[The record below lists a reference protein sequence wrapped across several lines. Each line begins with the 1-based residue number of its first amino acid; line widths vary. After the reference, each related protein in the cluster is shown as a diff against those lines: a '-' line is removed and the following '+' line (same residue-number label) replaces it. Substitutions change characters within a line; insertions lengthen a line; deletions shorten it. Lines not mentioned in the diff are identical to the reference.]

1 MANLSVK
8 YSGLELKNPII
19 VGASNLVKD
28 INNLKR
34 LEDAGAAAIVYKS
47 LFEEQIQLES
57 LEMEQNLRE
66 YENRNAEM
74 TSLFPDIEHGGPD
87 EHLENLRKAK
97 ASVGIPIIAS
107 LNAVNNDTWVEYAK
121 LIQETGVDALELNF
135 YAIPKDA
142 EKDSDAIVN
151 EQLDIIYNV
160 KKNVTIPITVKLSPF
175 YSNVLNVVNRMHTE
189 GAEGIVLFNK
199 LFQPDIDI
207 EKESLY
213 FPYLLS
219 NEDDNRL
226 PLRYSGLLHG
236 NFKGSICA
244 NTGIYSGNDVAKMLL
259 AGADCTQIVSTIYKN
274 GLNHISTML
283 KDLEYWMD
291 SKNYKVIN
299 DFKGKISRKNSKDPF
314 AYRRSQYIDILM
326 KSDEIFKKYPLR

>member
-160 KKNVTIPITVKLSPF
+160 KKNVTIPITVKLSLF

-291 SKNYKVIN
+291 SKNYKVIT

>member
-291 SKNYKVIN
+291 SKNYKVIT

>member
-160 KKNVTIPITVKLSPF
+160 KKNVTIPITVKISPF

-189 GAEGIVLFNK
+189 GVEGIVLFNK

-207 EKESLY
+207 EKETLY